1 MQRIRDIA
9 LYALYKFTTYLLT
22 YTYSLYM
29 HWTIE
34 MSRRSVRSSSPSME
48 RCGDTE
54 PDKSQCDHPL
64 HDGISVS

>member
-22 YTYSLYM
+22 YSLYM

-34 MSRRSVRSSSPSME
+34 MSRRSVRSSSASME
-48 RCGDTE
+48 RRGDTE
-54 PDKSQCDHPL
+54 PDKSQCDHQL